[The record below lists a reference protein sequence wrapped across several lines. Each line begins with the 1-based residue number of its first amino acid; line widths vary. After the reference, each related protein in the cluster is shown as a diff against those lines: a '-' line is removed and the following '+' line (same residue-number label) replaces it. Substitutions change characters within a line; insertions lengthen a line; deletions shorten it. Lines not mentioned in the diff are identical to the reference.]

1 MQLEI
6 KSPELQV
13 LIAQRLERNAFPG
26 IEEILI
32 QALNAPSR
40 LEPQGVGGNSRK
52 NGRKSLAAL
61 FADSPFKGLDLS
73 FGREE
78 DTGRDFQ
85 L

>member
-6 KSPELQV
+6 KSPELQA
-13 LIAQRLERNAFPG
+13 LIAQRLEGNAFPG

-32 QALNAPSR
+32 QALNAPLR
-40 LEPQGVGGNSRK
+40 LEPEGVGGNPRK
-52 NGRKSLAAL
+52 DGRKSLAAL

-73 FGREE
+73 FDREQ
-78 DTGRDFQ
+78 DTGRDIR

>member
-6 KSPELQV
+6 KSQELQA
-13 LIAQRLERNAFPG
+13 LIAQRLENNAFCG

-32 QALNAPSR
+32 QALNSPSHQKLQNVDANLR
-40 LEPQGVGGNSRK
+40 T

-73 FGREE
+73 FDREQ
-78 DTGRDFQ
+78 DTGRDFR

>member
-6 KSPELQV
+6 KSPELQA
-13 LIAQRLERNAFPG
+13 LIAQRLENNAFGG

-32 QALNAPSR
+32 QALNSPLHLKPRNLGDSPR
-40 LEPQGVGGNSRK
+40 E

-73 FGREE
+73 FDREQ
-78 DTGRDFQ
+78 DTGRDFR

>member
-6 KSPELQV
+6 KSPELQA

-32 QALNAPSR
+32 QALNAP
-40 LEPQGVGGNSRK
+40 LHLKPQSVGGNPRK

-73 FGREE
+73 FDREQ
-78 DTGRDFQ
+78 DTGRDFR

>member
-1 MQLEI
+1 MHLEI
-6 KSPELQV
+6 KSPELQL

-32 QALNAPSR
+32 QALNAPLR
-40 LEPQGVGGNSRK
+40 LERQGVGGNPRK

-61 FADSPFKGLDLS
+61 FADSPFKGLDLI
-73 FGREE
+73 FDREE
-78 DTGRDFQ
+78 DTGRNFR

>member
-26 IEEILI
+26 IEEILL
-32 QALNAPSR
+32 QALNAS
-40 LEPQGVGGNSRK
+40 SRK
-52 NGRKSLAAL
+52 EQLGVRGSRHQIGRKSLAAL
-61 FADSPFKGLDLS
+61 FAESPFKGLDLC
-73 FGREE
+73 FDREE
-78 DTGRDFQ
+78 DTGRYIQ